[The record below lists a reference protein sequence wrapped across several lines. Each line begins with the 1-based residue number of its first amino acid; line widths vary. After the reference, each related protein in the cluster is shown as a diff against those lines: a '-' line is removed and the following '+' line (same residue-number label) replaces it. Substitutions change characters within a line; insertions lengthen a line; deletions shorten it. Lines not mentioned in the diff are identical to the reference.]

1 MNNIKVSICIPTY
14 QQVEYLKKTLDSIQ
28 LQDFDNYEIIVSD
41 DSRNSLVENLIL
53 TYPSSFPLRYFKN
66 EQQLGSPQNW
76 NKAISYARGEYIKL
90 LHHDDWFTSKNSLS
104 LFVKMLDENL
114 YADFGFSAT
123 LVCDTK
129 NNTRRIHRATK
140 KQINRLKEKPEILF
154 LGNIIGSPSATI
166 YRHAIKD
173 EYDSKLTWLVDLD
186 FYIRILRE
194 NKKFSFCSDPLIST
208 SDGAEHQITQSCINN
223 PKIDL
228 FEHIYLYNRLS
239 KPNKY
244 GFRYL
249 YFLLS
254 LFKRYKIRAYLDLK
268 EIIGNE
274 FYKEEF
280 LYRMVILLSVL
291 IK

>member
-14 QQVEYLKKTLDSIQ
+14 HQVEYLKKTLDSIQ
-28 LQDFDNYEIIVSD
+28 SQDFDNYEIIISD
-41 DSRNSLVENLIL
+41 DSRDSLVENLIL

-76 NKAISYARGEYIKL
+76 NKAISHARGEYIKL
-90 LHHDDWFTSKNSLS
+90 LHHDDWFTRKNSLS

-114 YADFGFSAT
+114 YANFGFSAT
-123 LVCDTK
+123 LVYDTK
-129 NNTRRIHRATK
+129 NNTQRIHRATK
-140 KQINRLKEKPEILF
+140 TQINKLKKKPEILF
-154 LGNIIGSPSATI
+154 LGNIIGAPSATI
-166 YRHAIKD
+166 YRHTIKD
-173 EYDSKLTWLVDLD
+173 DYNSKLTWLVDLD

-194 NKKFSFCSDPLIST
+194 NQQFSFCSDPLIST
-208 SDGAEHQITQSCINN
+208 SDGAEHQITQSCISN
-223 PKIDL
+223 PEIDL

-244 GFRYL
+244 SFEYL

-254 LFKRYKIRAYLDLK
+254 LFKKYKIRSYLELK

-274 FYKEEF
+274 FYKEDF
-280 LYRMVILLSVL
+280 LYRMIILLSKL
-291 IK
+291 TN